1 MRSDCFLLLYIAID
15 SEGIMSYIYLSD
27 KPNSNILS
35 LQVKIGDFGL
45 SRALGLD
52 KDYYQSKY
60 RTDLKIP
67 IAW

>member
-1 MRSDCFLLLYIAID
+1 MLAIQF
-15 SEGIMSYIYLSD
+15 SLA
-27 KPNSNILS
+27 NISL

-45 SRALGLD
+45 SRALGLE
-52 KDYYQSKY
+52 KEYYQSKY